1 MNIDELIDEALTAN
15 AEAILLNKELTN
27 EETQQTL
34 SVMIRGLQKSVNSWY
49 EDNSVA
55 QKKLADERAKVIRD
69 DPL

>member
-49 EDNSVA
+49 
-55 QKKLADERAKVIRD
+55 
-69 DPL
+69 